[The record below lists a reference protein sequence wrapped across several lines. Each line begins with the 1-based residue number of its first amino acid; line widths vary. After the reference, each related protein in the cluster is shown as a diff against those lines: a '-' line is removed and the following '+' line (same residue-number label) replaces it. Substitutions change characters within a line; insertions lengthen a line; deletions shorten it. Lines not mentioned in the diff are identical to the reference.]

1 MRPDCSRRSFL
12 AAAASIP
19 LAGLIGCAA
28 STASRASRSG
38 GAAAPAVPAPEPA
51 AAGPDAPTLRFAHL
65 TDSHLQ
71 PERGGSRGTAACL
84 EHVQSLSRKPDF
96 ILTGGD
102 NVMDVFEAKRGRAEQ
117 LAAEFRSTW
126 KHHCGLPVEHTL
138 GNHDIFGWN
147 KGRSGTSGSEAD
159 WGKKFA
165 CDLYGFPRTWRSF
178 DRGGWRFLVLD
189 SVQPKG
195 DGYVAFLDPEQLD
208 WLERT
213 LRETPRGTPIC
224 VVSHIPILCV
234 SAMVF
239 GNPRSLEKRGTD
251 VIVQAGEMHTDGDH
265 LHQLFRN
272 HGGVKLCLS
281 GHIHLLDR
289 CQMDGITYICDGAV
303 SGNWWKGPI
312 QGTPEGYGVVDLWSD
327 GRFEHRY
334 QPYGW
339 KAEA

>member
-1 MRPDCSRRSFL
+1 MSDTPHDPGSRRSFL
-12 AAAASIP
+12 AATAALPLMGLLGCAGAKGGLAASQTSP
-19 LAGLIGCAA
+19 ASPAHRGAG
-28 STASRASRSG
+28 
-38 GAAAPAVPAPEPA
+38 EPC
-51 AAGPDAPTLRFAHL
+51 LRFAHL

-71 PERGGSRGTAACL
+71 PERGGARGTAACL
-84 EHVQSLSRKPDF
+84 EHAQSLDRKPDF

-102 NVMDVFEAKRGRAEQ
+102 NVMDVFEAKQGRATE
-117 LAAEFRSTW
+117 LAQAFRATW
-126 KHHCGLPVEHTL
+126 KQHCSLPVEHTL

-147 KGRSGTSGSEAD
+147 KPKSGTSGSEAD

-165 CDLYGFPRTWRSF
+165 CDLYGFPRTYRSF

-189 SVQPKG
+189 SVQSKG
-195 DGYVAFLDPEQLD
+195 DGYVAFIDPEQLA
-208 WLERT
+208 WLEQT
-213 LRETPRGTPIC
+213 LKDTPVTTPIC

-239 GNPRSLEKRGTD
+239 GNPRTLEKRGQDT
-251 VIVQAGEMHTDGDH
+251 IVQAGEMHTDGDH
-265 LHQLFRN
+265 LHHMFKR

-289 CQMDGITYICDGAV
+289 CQIDGITYICDGAV

-312 QGTPEGYGVVDLWSD
+312 QGTPEGYGVVDLWAD
-327 GRFEHRY
+327 GTFEHRY

-339 KAEA
+339 KAQA

>member
-1 MRPDCSRRSFL
+1 MPHNDSTHPTDLSRRSFL
-12 AAAASIP
+12 ATTAALP
-19 LAGLIGCAA
+19 FAGLVGCAA
-28 STASRASRSG
+28 AKSGDAALASAASH
-38 GAAAPAVPAPEPA
+38 AP
-51 AAGPDAPTLRFAHL
+51 GDASDPCLRFAHL

-71 PERGGSRGTAACL
+71 PERGGARGTAACL
-84 EHVQSLSRKPDF
+84 EHVQSLARKPDF
-96 ILTGGD
+96 IMTGGD
-102 NVMDVFEAKRGRAEQ
+102 NVMDVFEAKQGRATE
-117 LAAEFRSTW
+117 LAQAFRSTW
-126 KHHCGLPVEHTL
+126 KQHCSLPVEHTL

-147 KGRSGTSGSEAD
+147 KPKSGTSGSEAD

-165 CDLYGFPRTWRSF
+165 CDLYGFSRSYRSF
-178 DRGGWRFLVLD
+178 DRAGWRFIVLD
-189 SVQPKG
+189 SVQSKG
-195 DGYVAFLDPEQLD
+195 DGYVAFIDAEQLA
-208 WLERT
+208 WLEQT
-213 LRETPRGTPIC
+213 LKDTPATMPIC

-239 GNPRSLEKRGTD
+239 GNPRSLEKRGQDT
-251 VIVQAGEMHTDGDH
+251 IVQAGEMHTDGDH
-265 LHQLFRN
+265 LHHLFKR

-289 CQMDGITYICDGAV
+289 CQIDGITYICDGAV

-312 QGTPEGYGVVDLWSD
+312 QGTPEGYGVIDLWTD